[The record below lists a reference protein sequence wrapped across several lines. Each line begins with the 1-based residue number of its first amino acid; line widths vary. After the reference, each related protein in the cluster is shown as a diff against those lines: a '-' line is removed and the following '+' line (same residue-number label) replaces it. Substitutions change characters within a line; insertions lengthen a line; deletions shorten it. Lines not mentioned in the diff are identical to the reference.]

1 MLSLLK
7 NVTILYIEDNDK
19 TREQVS
25 EILKLFSDNV
35 IVTSN
40 GLEAIEIYKTKDIQ
54 LIITDIEMPKLNGMD
69 FVKIIRETDT
79 KTPIIV
85 TTAHATT
92 EYLLSFANLNI
103 QGYLVKPLMYKKLQN
118 TLENVL
124 KYIKASH
131 YIKLRENLYFDKEL
145 NVIIKNREKIKLNK
159 EERLLLNLLIDNK
172 NRITT
177 YAQIEYVVWGQ
188 CKKSMTDSALR
199 TLVKKLRRKCDK
211 ELIQNISK
219 IGYKIVID

>member
-1 MLSLLK
+1 MLTLLK
-7 NVTILYIEDNDK
+7 NVTILYIEDDNK

-40 GLEAIEIYKTKDIQ
+40 GLEAIEVYKNKDIQ
-54 LIITDIEMPKLNGMD
+54 LIITDIEMPKLNGID
-69 FVKIIRETDT
+69 FIKIVRKTDT
-79 KTPIIV
+79 QTPIII
-85 TTAHATT
+85 TTAYTTT
-92 EYLLSFANLNI
+92 EYLLSSTNLNI
-103 QGYLVKPLMYKKLQN
+103 QGYLIKPLMHKKLQS

-124 KYIKASH
+124 KYIKTSH
-131 YIKLRENLYFDKEL
+131 YIKLRENLYFDKES

-172 NRITT
+172 NSITT
-177 YAQIEYVVWGQ
+177 YAQIEYAVWGQ

-199 TLVKKLRRKCDK
+199 TLVKKLRQKCDK
-211 ELIQNISK
+211 EFIQNIPK
-219 IGYKIVID
+219 IGYKITIY